1 MSDPAQVRMLVTSM
15 ISSAY
20 ELNELIPNIE
30 LLFFKIFCSPITTAE
45 QRKEDDKEDL
55 LAGNIFAKKDIN
67 LGSIAYRS
75 LLETVALY
83 PKKKHF
89 KKILDHMELY
99 QDREGVDSDLIDLI
113 TFIGIENKYPILLG
127 ATMKHFL

>member
-1 MSDPAQVRMLVTSM
+1 M

-20 ELNELIPNIE
+20 ELNDLIPNIE

-45 QRKEDDKEDL
+45 QRKQEDGEDL
-55 LAGNIFAKKDIN
+55 LAGNIFAVKDIN

-89 KKILDHMELY
+89 KKILDHMILY

-127 ATMKHFL
+127 TTMKHFL